1 MLCSICGIEIDD
13 IENAVDEGWIP
24 SFYDGDTDHE
34 FACSGCS
41 KSLLQ
46 VGDDGEM
53 ELKPEYQGKIL
64 YGQAEPKESLV
75 IGIAI
80 VDPRLAAKNN

>member
-1 MLCSICGIEIDD
+1 MLCSICGIEIDAID
-13 IENAVDEGWIP
+13 KAIDEGWIP
-24 SFYDGDTDHE
+24 SFYDGDTEHE
-34 FACSGCS
+34 FVCSGCS
-41 KSLLQ
+41 EALLQ

-64 YGQAEPKESLV
+64 YRKSEQKESLV